1 MYFVIKI
8 FNVVKNT
15 RATGTKTAVVENARA
30 NQRALTAARDF
41 NDHYRCAEEISNQL
55 FLWNDRILGGTPA
68 IRRLPRHKD
77 GRFQ

>member
-1 MYFVIKI
+1 M
-8 FNVVKNT
+8 VKNT

-30 NQRALTAARDF
+30 NHRALIAARDF

-68 IRRLPRHKD
+68 IRRLPRYKD